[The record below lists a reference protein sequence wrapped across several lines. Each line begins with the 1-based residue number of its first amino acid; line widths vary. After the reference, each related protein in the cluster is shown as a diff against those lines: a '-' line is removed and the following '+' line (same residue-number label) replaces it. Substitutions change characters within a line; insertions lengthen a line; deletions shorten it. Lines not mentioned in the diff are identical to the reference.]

1 MILADRLKTLREQ
14 KRLTQQE
21 MANILEISKSAYI
34 KYERGEREPRIAQIE
49 KIADVLNVSLGY
61 LLGNSDEPRREV
73 NLGNAALNEIICNP
87 LFFDRFG
94 KEGQAIKNITYSYI
108 SHILTLY
115 YGEIDLL
122 YMELML
128 VEKFE
133 KIYDS
138 GKLFFQTDDLSLK
151 GYKQHLSSNQSFR
164 KLMEEFLDLLN
175 NPNFYDKQNHFA
187 ERIQTYMLPYPGRE

>member
-1 MILADRLKTLREQ
+1 MQ
-14 KRLTQQE
+14 
-21 MANILEISKSAYI
+21 SS
-34 KYERGEREPRIAQIE
+34 
-49 KIADVLNVSLGY
+49 
-61 LLGNSDEPRREV
+61 
-73 NLGNAALNEIICNP
+73 
-87 LFFDRFG
+87 FFDRFG